1 MKTLLLGKTELKLY
15 KRIFWRIVPFLF
27 LCYVVAFLDRV
38 NIGFAKLQMAGQLGF
53 SDAVYGF
60 GAGIFF
66 IGYFLFEVPSN
77 LILEKVGARMWI
89 ARIMVTWGIIST
101 CMMLVETEFWFY
113 TLRFLLGAAEAG
125 FFPGIILYLTYWFP
139 AAQRCRMNALFL
151 TAVAISNVIGAPISG
166 SIMQFLDGV
175 NAWQGWQWLF
185 LLEGLPS
192 VMVGVLVL
200 VLLDDG
206 PHKAKWLNDSERAL
220 VLRRLAE
227 DEAGKTAQ
235 GRRDR
240 FTEVFR
246 DGRVWALSFCYLC
259 MMIGFYGVNFWMPTI
274 IQEFGIDQHDYLQ
287 VGLLSMV
294 PWGIAA
300 VTMVLVGSHSDRS
313 GERFWHAT
321 LPMLAATAGL
331 LGLALVGHA
340 AMPSMIC
347 LTLITTGLLSAI
359 VVFWSIP
366 AAFLSGTAAAA
377 GIAWINSLGN
387 LGGFFGPELIGRI
400 RTATDSTAMAFF
412 VITGFMLLG
421 AMVPMLIKK
430 HSAATHRQV
439 IPDSSLV

>member
-192 VMVGVLVL
+192 VMVGVLV
-200 VLLDDG
+200 
-206 PHKAKWLNDSERAL
+206 WCCWMM
-220 VLRRLAE
+220 
-227 DEAGKTAQ
+227 
-235 GRRDR
+235 DR
-240 FTEVFR
+240 TR
-246 DGRVWALSFCYLC
+246 PNG
-259 MMIGFYGVNFWMPTI
+259 
-274 IQEFGIDQHDYLQ
+274 
-287 VGLLSMV
+287 
-294 PWGIAA
+294 
-300 VTMVLVGSHSDRS
+300 
-313 GERFWHAT
+313 
-321 LPMLAATAGL
+321 
-331 LGLALVGHA
+331 
-340 AMPSMIC
+340 
-347 LTLITTGLLSAI
+347 
-359 VVFWSIP
+359 
-366 AAFLSGTAAAA
+366 
-377 GIAWINSLGN
+377 
-387 LGGFFGPELIGRI
+387 
-400 RTATDSTAMAFF
+400 
-412 VITGFMLLG
+412 
-421 AMVPMLIKK
+421 
-430 HSAATHRQV
+430 
-439 IPDSSLV
+439 